1 MVNVAPRGRNV
12 GYFAKKKETGLSE
25 LTKAAVER
33 ARIASSMED
42 STEKTIGSIESLRQ
56 ETLSKVER

>member
-12 GYFAKKKETGLSE
+12 GYFAKKKEAGLSD

-33 ARIASSMED
+33 AHIVSSMED
-42 STEKTIGSIESLRQ
+42 STEKTITSIESLRQ
-56 ETLSKVER
+56 ETLSKAER